1 MRYLRLITAWVLV
14 TVPCLAYSVLTHE
27 AIIDSVW
34 DTEIQPI
41 LLARFPNTSPDDLRK
56 AHAYVYGGCLGQDM
70 GYAPFSPRLWS
81 DLTHY
86 VRTGDLVETMFR
98 DAQNVN
104 EYAYAIGAL
113 AHYTSDRV
121 GHPTINRITAISYP
135 KLRKKYGDVV
145 TYGDSPSMH
154 IKTEFSLDVV
164 QVARQLYA
172 PDAYHAF
179 VGFEVAQSLLER
191 AFQETYGF
199 ELTDIF
205 ANEDL
210 AFGTF
215 RWSVGSL
222 IPEMTKV
229 AWDSKRKDIAQLS
242 PTVTRAQYIY
252 SLPRRKFEQ
261 EWGKEYKRPGIGTR
275 LLVFIFRLIPNFGP
289 FKALRFRPVT
299 PQGEKMFLA
308 SYDATASEYRN
319 ALRAVRAGNLH
330 LTNKNLDT
338 GAETAPG
345 EYKLADNT
353 YAKLVD
359 KLAQKNFAPL
369 TPALQANILE
379 YYSRA
384 DRSAIPPK
392 TLAQLEQLK
401 QLALNPRAAASQD
414 SAPLDHSDQQ
424 DGDGDH

>member
-1 MRYLRLITAWVLV
+1 MRSLRLITACALA

-34 DTEIQPI
+34 DTEIRPI
-41 LLARFPNTSPDDLRK
+41 LMARYPNTMPDELLK

-86 VRTGDLVETMFR
+86 VRTGDLLEAMFR

-104 EYAYAIGAL
+104 EYAYAMGAL
-113 AHYTSDRV
+113 AHYTADRV
-121 GHPTINRITAISYP
+121 GHPTINRITGISYP
-135 KLRKKYGDVV
+135 RLRKKFGPVV
-145 TYGDSPSMH
+145 TYGDNPTAH
-154 IKTEFSLDVV
+154 VKTEFSLDVV

-172 PDAYHAF
+172 PDAYHGF

-191 AFQETYGF
+191 AFRDTYGF

-205 ANEDL
+205 KNEDL

-222 IPEMTKV
+222 IPSMTKV

-242 PTVTRAQYIY
+242 PTVTRAQYVY
-252 SLPRRKFEQ
+252 SLPRRKFES
-261 EWGKEYKRPGIGTR
+261 EWGTQYKRPGFGTR
-275 LLVFIFRLIPNFGP
+275 ILVFVFRLIPNFGP
-289 FKALRFRPVT
+289 FKALRFHPVT
-299 PQGEKMFLA
+299 AQGEKMFLA
-308 SYDATASEYRN
+308 SYDATIAEYRN
-319 ALRAVRAGNLH
+319 SLRALRAGNLR

-345 EYKLADNT
+345 EYDLADKT
-353 YAKLVD
+353 YAKLLD
-359 KLAQKNFAPL
+359 KLAEKNFAPL
-369 TPALQANILE
+369 TPPLQANILA

-401 QLALNPRAAASQD
+401 QMDLDRAATASQD
-414 SAPLDHSDQQ
+414 PSPLNQPDQ
-424 DGDGDH
+424 

>member
-1 MRYLRLITAWVLV
+1 
-14 TVPCLAYSVLTHE
+14 
-27 AIIDSVW
+27 
-34 DTEIQPI
+34 
-41 LLARFPNTSPDDLRK
+41 
-56 AHAYVYGGCLGQDM
+56 M

-86 VRTGDLVETMFR
+86 VRTGDLIEAMFR

-104 EYAYAIGAL
+104 EYAYAMGAL
-113 AHYTSDRV
+113 AHYTADRV

-135 KLRKKYGDVV
+135 KLRKKFGPVV
-145 TYGDSPSMH
+145 TYGDNPTGH
-154 IKTEFSLDVV
+154 VKTEFSLDVV

-172 PDAYHAF
+172 PDAYHGF

-191 AFQETYGF
+191 AFRDTYGF

-205 ANEDL
+205 KNEDL

-222 IPEMTKV
+222 IPQMTKV

-242 PTVTRAQYIY
+242 PTVTRAQYVY
-252 SLPRRKFEQ
+252 SLPRRKFES
-261 EWGKEYKRPGIGTR
+261 EWGTKYTRPGFGTR
-275 LLVFIFRLIPNFGP
+275 LLVFVFRLIPNFGP
-289 FKALRFRPVT
+289 FKALRFHPVT
-299 PQGEKMFLA
+299 AQGEKMFLA
-308 SYDATASEYRN
+308 SYDSTVAEYRTS
-319 ALRAVRAGNLH
+319 LRELRAGNLR

-345 EYKLADNT
+345 EYDLADKT
-353 YAKLVD
+353 YAKLLD
-359 KLAQKNFAPL
+359 KLAEKNFAPL
-369 TPALQANILE
+369 TPPLQANILA

-392 TLAQLEQLK
+392 TLAQLEQIK
-401 QLALNPRAAASQD
+401 QMALNRAATASQD
-414 SAPLDHSDQQ
+414 PSPLNQPDQ
-424 DGDGDH
+424 

>member
-1 MRYLRLITAWVLV
+1 MRSLRLIAACALA

-34 DTEIQPI
+34 DTEISPI
-41 LLARFPNTSPDDLRK
+41 LMARYPNTTPEELRK

-86 VRTGDLVETMFR
+86 VRSGDLIEAMFR

-104 EYAYAIGAL
+104 EYGYAIGAL

-135 KLRKKYGDVV
+135 RLRKKFGPVV
-145 TYGDSPSMH
+145 TYGDNPTAH
-154 IKTEFSLDVV
+154 VKTEFSLDVV

-172 PDAYHAF
+172 PDAYHGF

-191 AFQETYGF
+191 AFRETYGF

-205 ANEDL
+205 KNEDL

-242 PTVTRAQYIY
+242 PTVTRAQYVY
-252 SLPRRKFEQ
+252 RLPRRKFES
-261 EWGKEYKRPGIGTR
+261 EWGSTYTRPGFGTR
-275 LLVFIFRLIPNFGP
+275 VLVFVFRLIPNFGP
-289 FKALRFRPVT
+289 FKALRFHPVT
-299 PQGEKMFLA
+299 AQGEKMFLA
-308 SYDATASEYRN
+308 SYDSTVAEYRN
-319 ALRAVRAGNLH
+319 ALRELRAGNLH
-330 LTNKNLDT
+330 LTDKNLDT

-345 EYKLADNT
+345 TYALADKT
-353 YAKLVD
+353 YAKLLD
-359 KLAQKNFAPL
+359 KLAEKNFATL
-369 TPALQANILE
+369 TPELQANILE

-392 TLAQLEQLK
+392 TLAQLEQIK
-401 QLALNPRAAASQD
+401 QMNLTRTATASEDSSPLNQA
-414 SAPLDHSDQQ
+414 DQ
-424 DGDGDH
+424 

>member
-1 MRYLRLITAWVLV
+1 MRCLRFTAACVFL
-14 TVPCLAYSVLTHE
+14 TVPCVAYSVLTHE

-34 DTEIQPI
+34 DTEIRPI
-41 LLARFPNTSPDDLRK
+41 LMARYPNTTPEDLLK

-86 VRTGDLVETMFR
+86 VRTGDLLEAMFR

-104 EYAYAIGAL
+104 EYAYAMGAL
-113 AHYTSDRV
+113 AHYTADRV

-135 KLRKKYGDVV
+135 KLRKKFGPVV
-145 TYGDSPSMH
+145 TYGDNPTGH
-154 IKTEFSLDVV
+154 VKTEFSLDVV

-172 PDAYHAF
+172 PDAYHGF

-191 AFQETYGF
+191 VCQDIYGIEF
-199 ELTDIF
+199 KDIF

-215 RWSVGSL
+215 RWSVGTL

-242 PTVTRAQYIY
+242 PTVTRAQYVY
-252 SLPRRKFEQ
+252 SLPRRKFES
-261 EWGKEYKRPGIGTR
+261 EWGTTYKRPGIGTR
-275 LLVFIFRLIPNFGP
+275 VLVFVFRLIPNFGP

-299 PQGEKMFLA
+299 AQGEKMFLA
-308 SYDATASEYRN
+308 SFDATLAEYRN
-319 ALRAVRAGNLH
+319 ALRDLKAGNLH
-330 LTNKNLDT
+330 LNDKNLDT

-345 EYKLADNT
+345 EYELADKT
-353 YAKLVD
+353 YAKLID
-359 KLAQKNFAPL
+359 KLSEKHFAGL
-369 TPALQANILE
+369 TPPLQANILE

-401 QLALNPRAAASQD
+401 QMDLNRPATTSK
-414 SAPLDHSDQQ
+414 SSTPLNQPDQ
-424 DGDGDH
+424 

>member
-1 MRYLRLITAWVLV
+1 MRSLRLIGAWALA

-34 DTEIQPI
+34 DTEIRPI
-41 LLARFPNTSPDDLRK
+41 LMARYPNTTPEELRK

-86 VRTGDLVETMFR
+86 VRSGDLIEAMFR

-135 KLRKKYGDVV
+135 KLRKKFGPAV
-145 TYGDSPSMH
+145 TYGDNSTAH

-172 PDAYHAF
+172 PDAYHGF
-179 VGFEVAQSLLER
+179 IGFEVAQSLLER
-191 AFQETYGF
+191 AFRETYGF

-205 ANEDL
+205 KNEDL

-242 PTVTRAQYIY
+242 PTVTRAQYVY
-252 SLPRRKFEQ
+252 RLPRRKFES
-261 EWGKEYKRPGIGTR
+261 EWGATYTRPGFGTR
-275 LLVFIFRLIPNFGP
+275 VLVFVFRLIPNFGP

-299 PQGEKMFLA
+299 AQGEKMFLA
-308 SYDATASEYRN
+308 SYDATVAEYRT
-319 ALRAVRAGNLH
+319 ALGELKAGNLH
-330 LTNKNLDT
+330 LTDKNLDT

-345 EYKLADNT
+345 IYALADKT
-353 YAKLVD
+353 YAKLLD
-359 KLAQKNFAPL
+359 KLAEKNFATL
-369 TPALQANILE
+369 TPELQANILE

-384 DRSAIPPK
+384 DQSAIPPK

-401 QLALNPRAAASQD
+401 QAAPNRSATLDGPAAL
-414 SAPLDHSDQQ
+414 DQPNQ
-424 DGDGDH
+424 

>member
-1 MRYLRLITAWVLV
+1 MRYLRFITAGMLIT
-14 TVPCLAYSVLTHE
+14 TPCVAYSVLTHE

-34 DTEIQPI
+34 DTEIRPM
-41 LLARFPNTSPDDLRK
+41 LMARYPNTAPEDLRK

-86 VRTGDLVETMFR
+86 VRSGDLIEAMFR
-98 DAQNVN
+98 DARDVN

-113 AHYTSDRV
+113 AHYTADRV

-135 KLRKKYGDVV
+135 KLRKKFGPVV
-145 TYGDSPSMH
+145 TYGDNPTSH

-172 PDAYHAF
+172 PDAYHGF
-179 VGFEVAQSLLER
+179 IGFEVSQSLLER
-191 AFQETYGF
+191 AFRETYGF

-242 PTVTRAQYIY
+242 PSVTRAEYVY
-252 SLPRRKFEQ
+252 RLPRRKFES
-261 EWGKEYKRPGIGTR
+261 EWGTTYRRPGFGTR
-275 LLVFIFRLIPNFGP
+275 VLVFVFRLIPNFGP

-299 PQGEKMFLA
+299 AQGEKMFLA
-308 SYDATASEYRN
+308 SYDSTVAEYRN
-319 ALRAVRAGNLH
+319 SLRELRAGNLH

-338 GAETAPG
+338 GSETATG
-345 EYKLADNT
+345 TYALADKT
-353 YAKLVD
+353 YAKLLD
-359 KLAQKNFAPL
+359 KLSEKHFAGL

-392 TLAQLEQLK
+392 TLAQLEQIK
-401 QLALNPRAAASQD
+401 QMDLNRPATASQNV
-414 SAPLDHSDQQ
+414 APLDQPNQ
-424 DGDGDH
+424 

>member
-1 MRYLRLITAWVLV
+1 MRSLRLIAACALA

-34 DTEIQPI
+34 DTEIRPI
-41 LLARFPNTSPDDLRK
+41 LMARYPNTTPDDLRK

-86 VRTGDLVETMFR
+86 VRSGDLIETMFR

-113 AHYTSDRV
+113 AHYTADRV

-135 KLRKKYGDVV
+135 RLRKKFGPVV
-145 TYGDSPSMH
+145 TYGDNPTAH
-154 IKTEFSLDVV
+154 VKTEFSLDVV

-172 PDAYHAF
+172 PDAYHGF
-179 VGFEVAQSLLER
+179 VGFEVAQALLER
-191 AFQETYGF
+191 TFRETYGF

-242 PTVTRAQYIY
+242 PTVTRAQYVY
-252 SLPRRKFEQ
+252 TLPRRKFQ
-261 EWGKEYKRPGIGTR
+261 SEWGTKYKRPGFGTR
-275 LLVFIFRLIPNFGP
+275 VLVFVFRLIPNFGP

-299 PQGEKMFLA
+299 AQGEKMFLA
-308 SYDATASEYRN
+308 SYDATIAEYRM
-319 ALRAVRAGNLH
+319 ALRELRAGNLH
-330 LTNKNLDT
+330 LTDKNLDT

-345 EYKLADNT
+345 TYALADKT
-353 YAKLVD
+353 YAKLLD
-359 KLAQKNFAPL
+359 KLAEKNFATL
-369 TPALQANILE
+369 TPEIQANILE

-401 QLALNPRAAASQD
+401 QMELNRPVTASQD
-414 SAPLDHSDQQ
+414 SPPLDQPNQ
-424 DGDGDH
+424 

>member
-1 MRYLRLITAWVLV
+1 MRYLCLIAAWVLV
-14 TVPCLAYSVLTHE
+14 TAPCFAYSVLTHE

-34 DTEIQPI
+34 DTEIRPM
-41 LLARFPNTSPDDLRK
+41 LMARYPDTSPDDLRK

-86 VRTGDLVETMFR
+86 VRSGDLIEAMFH

-113 AHYTSDRV
+113 AHYTADRV
-121 GHPTINRITAISYP
+121 GHPTINRITGISYP
-135 KLRKKYGDVV
+135 RLRKKFGPVV
-145 TYGDSPSMH
+145 TYGDNPAAH

-172 PDAYHAF
+172 PDAYHGF

-191 AFQETYGF
+191 AFQETYGIEF
-199 ELTDIF
+199 KDIF
-205 ANEDL
+205 THEDL

-229 AWDSKRKDIAQLS
+229 AWDSKRKDIEQLS
-242 PTVTRAQYIY
+242 PTVTRAQYVY
-252 SLPRRKFEQ
+252 VLPRRKFES
-261 EWGKEYKRPGIGTR
+261 EWGTKYKRPGFGTR
-275 LLVFIFRLIPNFGP
+275 VLVVVFRLIPNFGP
-289 FKALRFRPVT
+289 FKALRFHPVT
-299 PQGEKMFLA
+299 AQGEKMFLA
-308 SYDATASEYRN
+308 SYDSTVAAYRT
-319 ALRAVRAGNLH
+319 ALRELKAGNLH
-330 LTNKNLDT
+330 LTDKNLDT

-345 EYKLADNT
+345 EYALADKT
-353 YAKLVD
+353 YAKLLD
-359 KLAQKNFAPL
+359 KLAEKNFAPL
-369 TPALQANILE
+369 TPALQANIVA

-384 DRSAIPPK
+384 DRSAIPTK
-392 TLAQLEQLK
+392 TLAQLEQIK
-401 QLALNPRAAASQD
+401 QMDLNRTAAASENP
-414 SAPLDHSDQQ
+414 SPLNQANQ
-424 DGDGDH
+424 

>member
-1 MRYLRLITAWVLV
+1 MRSLRFIAACALAA
-14 TVPCLAYSVLTHE
+14 VPCLAYSVLTHE

-34 DTEIQPI
+34 DTEIRPI
-41 LLARFPNTSPDDLRK
+41 LMARYPNTTPEELLK

-86 VRTGDLVETMFR
+86 VRSGDLVQTMLR
-98 DAQNVN
+98 DAQDVN
-104 EYAYAIGAL
+104 EYAYAMGAL
-113 AHYTSDRV
+113 AHYTADRV

-135 KLRKKYGDVV
+135 KLRRKFGDVV
-145 TYGDSPSMH
+145 TYGDSPSSH
-154 IKTEFSLDVV
+154 VKTEFSLDVV

-172 PDAYHAF
+172 PDAYHGF

-191 AFQETYGF
+191 AFQETYGIEF
-199 ELTDIF
+199 KDIF
-205 ANEDL
+205 THEDL

-229 AWDSKRKDIAQLS
+229 AWDSKRKDIEQLS
-242 PTVTRAQYIY
+242 PTVTRAQYVY
-252 SLPRRKFEQ
+252 VLPRRKFES
-261 EWGKEYKRPGIGTR
+261 EWGTKYKRPGFGTR
-275 LLVFIFRLIPNFGP
+275 LLTFTFRIMPNFGP

-299 PQGEKMFLA
+299 AQGEKMFLA
-308 SYDATASEYRN
+308 SYDATVAEYRT
-319 ALRAVRAGNLH
+319 ALRQLKAGNLR
-330 LTNKNLDT
+330 LTDKDLDT

-345 EYKLADNT
+345 EYNLADKT
-353 YAKLVD
+353 YAKLLD
-359 KLAQKNFAPL
+359 KLAEKKFAPL
-369 TPALQANILE
+369 TPDLQANIVA

-392 TLAQLEQLK
+392 TLAQLDEIK
-401 QLALNPRAAASQD
+401 QMAVKAATRPSQGPSPLNQ
-414 SAPLDHSDQQ
+414 SDQ
-424 DGDGDH
+424 

>member
-1 MRYLRLITAWVLV
+1 MRHLPLIAASVLITG
-14 TVPCLAYSVLTHE
+14 PCLAYSVLTHE

-34 DTEIQPI
+34 DTEIRPI
-41 LLARFPNTSPDDLRK
+41 LSARFPNATSDDLSK

-86 VRTGDLVETMFR
+86 VRSGDLVETMLR

-104 EYAYAIGAL
+104 EYAYALGAL
-113 AHYTSDRV
+113 AHYTADRV
-121 GHPTINRITAISYP
+121 GHPVINRITAISYP
-135 KLRKKYGDVV
+135 RLRKKYGDIV
-145 TYGDSPSMH
+145 TYEDSPSSH

-172 PDAYHAF
+172 PDAYHDL
-179 VGFEVAQSLLER
+179 VGFEVSQALLER
-191 AFQETYGF
+191 SFRDIYGF

-215 RWSVGSL
+215 RWSVGSV

-229 AWDSKRKDIAQLS
+229 AWDSRRKDIAQLS
-242 PTVTRAQYIY
+242 PSVTRAQYVY
-252 SLPRRKFEQ
+252 SLPRRKFER
-261 EWGKEYKRPGIGTR
+261 EWGKKYTRPGIGTR
-275 LLVFIFRLIPNFGP
+275 VLVFVFRLVPNFGP

-299 PQGEKMFLA
+299 VQGERMFLA

-319 ALRAVRAGNLH
+319 VLRELRAGNLH

-338 GAETAPG
+338 GAETGPG
-345 EYKLADNT
+345 EYALADKT
-353 YAKLVD
+353 YAKLLD
-359 KLAQKNFAPL
+359 KLAEKHFAPL
-369 TPALQANILE
+369 TPALEANILE
-379 YYSRA
+379 FYSRA
-384 DRSAIPPK
+384 DRAAIPPK
-392 TLAQLEQLK
+392 TLDRLEQLK
-401 QLALNPRAAASQD
+401 QVALNRRAAASQD
-414 SAPLDHSDQQ
+414 PAPLDHADQ
-424 DGDGDH
+424 

>member
-1 MRYLRLITAWVLV
+1 MRSLRLIAACALA

-34 DTEIQPI
+34 DTEISPI
-41 LLARFPNTSPDDLRK
+41 LMARYPNTTPEELRK

-86 VRTGDLVETMFR
+86 VRSGDLIETMFR

-135 KLRKKYGDVV
+135 RLRKKFGPVV
-145 TYGDSPSMH
+145 TYGDNPTAH
-154 IKTEFSLDVV
+154 VKTEFSLDVV

-172 PDAYHAF
+172 PDAYHGF

-191 AFQETYGF
+191 AFRETYGF

-205 ANEDL
+205 KNEDL

-242 PTVTRAQYIY
+242 PTVTRAQYVY
-252 SLPRRKFEQ
+252 RLPRRKFES
-261 EWGKEYKRPGIGTR
+261 EWGTTYTRPGFGTR
-275 LLVFIFRLIPNFGP
+275 VLVFVFRLIPNFGP
-289 FKALRFRPVT
+289 FKALHFRPVT
-299 PQGEKMFLA
+299 AQGEKMFLA
-308 SYDATASEYRN
+308 SYDSTLTEYRN
-319 ALRAVRAGNLH
+319 ALRELRAGNLH
-330 LTNKNLDT
+330 LTDRNLDT

-345 EYKLADNT
+345 TYALADKT
-353 YAKLVD
+353 YAKLLD
-359 KLAQKNFAPL
+359 KLAEKNFATL
-369 TPALQANILE
+369 TPELQANILE

-401 QLALNPRAAASQD
+401 QATPNRSAALDGPAA
-414 SAPLDHSDQQ
+414 LDQPNQ
-424 DGDGDH
+424 

>member
-1 MRYLRLITAWVLV
+1 MRGLRLIAAWVLV

-34 DTEIQPI
+34 ETEIQPI
-41 LLARFPNTSPDDLRK
+41 LLARFPNTTPEDLRK
-56 AHAYVYGGCLGQDM
+56 AHAYVYGGSLGQDM

-86 VRTGDLVETMFR
+86 VRSGDLVEAMFR

-113 AHYTSDRV
+113 AHYTADRT

-145 TYGDSPSMH
+145 TYEDSPTSH
-154 IKTEFSLDVV
+154 VKTEFSLDVV

-172 PDAYHAF
+172 PDAYHGF
-179 VGFEVAQSLLER
+179 IGFEVAQSLLER
-191 AFQETYGF
+191 VCQDIYGIEF
-199 ELTDIF
+199 KDIF

-215 RWSVGSL
+215 RWSVGTV

-242 PTVTRAQYIY
+242 PSVTRAQYIY
-252 SLPRRKFEQ
+252 SLPRRKFES
-261 EWGKEYKRPGIGTR
+261 EWGTKYKRPGIGTR
-275 LLVFIFRLIPNFGP
+275 VLVFVFRLIPNVGP

-299 PQGEKMFLA
+299 AQGEKMFLA
-308 SYDATASEYRN
+308 SFDATLAEYRN
-319 ALRAVRAGNLH
+319 ALRDLKAGTLH
-330 LTNKNLDT
+330 LTDKNLDT

-345 EYKLADNT
+345 EYDLADKT
-353 YAKLVD
+353 YAKLLD
-359 KLAQKNFAPL
+359 KLADKHFTPL

-379 YYSRA
+379 YYSHA
-384 DRSAIPPK
+384 DRAAIPLK
-392 TLAQLEQLK
+392 TLDQLEQLK
-401 QLALNPRAAASQD
+401 QIALNRVATASQD
-414 SAPLDHSDQQ
+414 PAPLNQPDQ
-424 DGDGDH
+424 

>member
-1 MRYLRLITAWVLV
+1 MRYLRLIAAWVLI

-27 AIIDSVW
+27 AIIDSAW
-34 DTEIQPI
+34 DAEIRPI
-41 LLARFPNTSPDDLRK
+41 LLDRFPNATPEELSK

-70 GYAPFSPRLWS
+70 GYSPFSPRLWS

-86 VRTGDLVETMFR
+86 VRSGDLVETMLR
-98 DAQNVN
+98 DAQNLN
-104 EYAYAIGAL
+104 EYAYALGAL
-113 AHYTSDRV
+113 AHYTADRV
-121 GHPTINRITAISYP
+121 GHPAINRITAISYP

-145 TYGDSPSMH
+145 TYGDSPASH

-172 PDAYHAF
+172 PDAYHDL

-191 AFQETYGF
+191 AFRDTYGF

-215 RWSVGSL
+215 RWSVGTL
-222 IPEMTKV
+222 IPRMTRV

-242 PTVTRAQYIY
+242 PSVTRAQYVY
-252 SLPRRKFEQ
+252 SLPRRRFER
-261 EWGKEYKRPGIGTR
+261 EWGRTYKRPGIGTR
-275 LLVFIFRLIPNFGP
+275 ALVFVFRLVPNFGP

-299 PQGEKMFLA
+299 AQGERMFLA
-308 SYDATASEYRN
+308 GYDATASEYRN
-319 ALRAVRAGNLH
+319 ALRELKAGNLH

-338 GAETAPG
+338 GAETGPG
-345 EYKLADNT
+345 EYELADKT
-353 YAKLVD
+353 YAKLLD
-359 KLAQKNFAPL
+359 KLADKQFAPL

-379 YYSRA
+379 FYSRA
-384 DRSAIPPK
+384 DRAAIPPK
-392 TLAQLEQLK
+392 TLDQLEQLK
-401 QLALNPRAAASQD
+401 QAGLNRRATASQD
-414 SAPLDHSDQQ
+414 PAPLDHADQ
-424 DGDGDH
+424 

>member
-1 MRYLRLITAWVLV
+1 MRYLRLIAAWVLI

-27 AIIDSVW
+27 AIIDSAW
-34 DTEIQPI
+34 DAEIRPI
-41 LLARFPNTSPDDLRK
+41 LLDRFPNATPEELSK

-70 GYAPFSPRLWS
+70 GYSPFSPRLWS

-86 VRTGDLVETMFR
+86 VRSGDLVETMLR
-98 DAQNVN
+98 DAQNLN
-104 EYAYAIGAL
+104 EYAYALGAL
-113 AHYTSDRV
+113 AHYTADRV
-121 GHPTINRITAISYP
+121 GHPAINRITAISYP

-145 TYGDSPSMH
+145 TYGDSPASH

-172 PDAYHAF
+172 PDAYHDL

-191 AFQETYGF
+191 AFRDTYGF

-215 RWSVGSL
+215 RWSVGTL
-222 IPEMTKV
+222 IPRMTRV

-242 PTVTRAQYIY
+242 PSVTRAQYVY
-252 SLPRRKFEQ
+252 SLPRRRFER
-261 EWGKEYKRPGIGTR
+261 EWGRTYKRPGIGTR
-275 LLVFIFRLIPNFGP
+275 ALVFVFRLVPNFGP

-299 PQGEKMFLA
+299 AQGERMFLA
-308 SYDATASEYRN
+308 GYDATASEYRN
-319 ALRAVRAGNLH
+319 ALRELKAGNLH

-338 GAETAPG
+338 GAETGPG
-345 EYKLADNT
+345 EYELADKT
-353 YAKLVD
+353 YAKLLD
-359 KLAQKNFAPL
+359 KLAHKQFAPL

-379 YYSRA
+379 FYSRA
-384 DRSAIPPK
+384 DRAAIPPK
-392 TLAQLEQLK
+392 TLDQLEQLK
-401 QLALNPRAAASQD
+401 QAGLNRRATASQD
-414 SAPLDHSDQQ
+414 PAPLDHADQ
-424 DGDGDH
+424 

>member
-1 MRYLRLITAWVLV
+1 MQPLRFIAVWALSTL
-14 TVPCLAYSVLTHE
+14 PCLAYSVLTHE

-34 DTEIQPI
+34 DSEIRPM
-41 LLARFPNTSPDDLRK
+41 LVARYPHATPDELQK

-86 VRTGDLVETMFR
+86 VRSGDLVETMLR
-98 DAQNVN
+98 DAQDVN
-104 EYAYAIGAL
+104 EYAYAVGAL
-113 AHYTSDRV
+113 AHYTADRV

-135 KLRKKYGDVV
+135 KLRKKFGAVV
-145 TYGDSPSMH
+145 TYGDNPTGH
-154 IKTEFSLDVV
+154 VKTEFSLDVV

-172 PDAYHAF
+172 PDAYHGF

-191 AFQETYGF
+191 AFQETYGIEF
-199 ELTDIF
+199 KDIF
-205 ANEDL
+205 AHEDL

-229 AWDSKRKDIAQLS
+229 AWNSKRKDIERLS
-242 PTVTRAQYIY
+242 PTVTRAQYVY
-252 SLPRRKFEQ
+252 VLPRAKFER
-261 EWGKEYKRPGIGTR
+261 EWGTKYTRPGFGTR
-275 LLVFIFRLIPNFGP
+275 VLTFTFRLIPNFGP

-299 PQGEKMFLA
+299 AQGEKMFLA
-308 SYDATASEYRN
+308 SYDATVSEYRA
-319 ALRAVRAGNLH
+319 ALRALKAGSLH
-330 LTNKNLDT
+330 LTDKNLDT

-345 EYKLADNT
+345 EYVLADKT

-359 KLAQKNFAPL
+359 RLAEKQFAPL
-369 TPALQANILE
+369 TPGLQANIVE
-379 YYSRA
+379 YYRRA

-392 TLAQLEQLK
+392 TLAQLEQIK
-401 QLALNPRAAASQD
+401 QMDLNRNATASQNT
-414 SAPLDHSDQQ
+414 SLPHQANQ
-424 DGDGDH
+424 

>member
-1 MRYLRLITAWVLV
+1 MRYLRFTAAWVLLA
-14 TVPCLAYSVLTHE
+14 VPCLAYSVLTHE
-27 AIIDSVW
+27 AIIDSAW
-34 DTEIQPI
+34 DTEIRPI
-41 LLARFPNTSPDDLRK
+41 LMARYPNTTPDELRK

-86 VRTGDLVETMFR
+86 VRSGDLVEAMLR
-98 DAQNVN
+98 DAQDVN
-104 EYAYAIGAL
+104 EYAYAMGAL
-113 AHYTSDRV
+113 AHYTADRV

-135 KLRKKYGDVV
+135 KFRKKFGPVV
-145 TYGDSPSMH
+145 TYGDNPTAH
-154 IKTEFSLDVV
+154 VKTEFSLDVV

-172 PDAYHAF
+172 PDAYHDLI
-179 VGFEVAQSLLER
+179 GFEVAQSLLER
-191 AFQETYGF
+191 AFRETYGF

-215 RWSVGSL
+215 RWSVGTL
-222 IPEMTKV
+222 IPQMTKV

-242 PTVTRAQYIY
+242 PSVTRAQYVY
-252 SLPRRKFEQ
+252 SLPRRKFES
-261 EWGKEYKRPGIGTR
+261 EWGTKYKRPGFGTR
-275 LLVFIFRLIPNFGP
+275 LLVFIFRLVPNFGP

-299 PQGEKMFLA
+299 AQGEKMFLA
-308 SYDATASEYRN
+308 SYDSTASEYRN
-319 ALRAVRAGNLH
+319 ALRELRAGNVH

-345 EYKLADNT
+345 EYDLADKT
-353 YAKLVD
+353 YAKLLD
-359 KLAQKNFAPL
+359 KLADKHFSPL

-384 DRSAIPPK
+384 DRAAIPPK
-392 TLAQLEQLK
+392 TLDQLEQLK
-401 QLALNPRAAASQD
+401 QLALNRPATALQGP
-414 SAPLDHSDQQ
+414 APLNQPDQ
-424 DGDGDH
+424 